1 MTYYKPPAVYF
12 AHFVGGA
19 IKKAL
24 DNLHRSLK
32 ELQSHHCYV

>member
-1 MTYYKPPAVYF
+1 MAYIVPPAVYF

-24 DNLHRSLK
+24 DKLHWSLK